1 MAISNFI
8 IDYYLFNNLGS
19 DTYTVRF
26 VPRETGEHLVNVKAR
41 RRHIPGSPFK
51 VLVEAPSGG
60 AAACKASGPG
70 LEGGICCQP
79 CSFTVITRDAGPGG
93 RFTFYTIFS

>member
-1 MAISNFI
+1 MIIISLIFT
-8 IDYYLFNNLGS
+8 GP

-93 RFTFYTIFS
+93 KFLLGFRTKIS

>member
-1 MAISNFI
+1 M
-8 IDYYLFNNLGS
+8 
-19 DTYTVRF
+19 RF
-26 VPRETGEHLVNVKAR
+26 VPRETGEHLLNVKAR

-70 LEGGICCQP
+70 LEGGICNQP
-79 CSFTVITRDAGPGG
+79 CRFTVITRDAGPGG
-93 RFTFYTIFS
+93 